1 MIKKH
6 LFSINL
12 ASFQNGAI
20 GFIKISFFMAFT
32 TRLDSID
39 KEEPIHMSSRSIGSF
54 LRDSGRA
61 SVRVC
66 VGVRVCVCVI
76 MLNLIL
82 FKNVCYLNH
91 SETPL
96 WRLGKRG
103 LL

>member
-1 MIKKH
+1 MQSTMIKNR

-32 TRLDSID
+32 TQLDSID

-61 SVRVC
+61 
-66 VGVRVCVCVI
+66 
-76 MLNLIL
+76 
-82 FKNVCYLNH
+82 NVQDV
-91 SETPL
+91 
-96 WRLGKRG
+96 KK
-103 LL
+103 